1 MQDDFQCR
9 SCGSRQEELILDL
22 GDQPLANNLLGPGD
36 IDKPEPR
43 FPLRLAV
50 CTECWLLQITDLV
63 PPVELFSDYVYFS
76 SYSESWVQHAAECS
90 ARYCNE
96 FNLGSNSCVV
106 EIASNDGYLLRNFAE
121 AGIPHLGIEP
131 AANIAEVAQANG
143 VETRIDF
150 FSEKLARDLVSE
162 CSADLI
168 LANNVFAHVPDTNDF
183 VAGLKVLLVAD
194 GHVVMEFPY
203 AVEMIE
209 QVEFDTIY
217 HEHVFYFTLT
227 SLEPLVARHGMR
239 ITRVERTPMHGGS
252 LRIFVRHDSHTADE
266 TVAVFREEEAQLGVG
281 SPIFYGD
288 FASRAEVI
296 RDQIHAQLG
305 DLKVKGQRVAAY
317 GAAAKGST
325 LLNFCGLTAADL
337 EFVAERSQHKQGKLM
352 PGAHIPIIPNEE
364 LANRAPEVTLLLAWN
379 FADEILVQQSAYR
392 EAGGQ
397 FLIPI
402 PEVRLV

>member
-1 MQDDFQCR
+1 MQDDFQCL
-9 SCGSRQEELILDL
+9 SCGSRQGELVLDL

-76 SYSESWVQHAAECS
+76 SYSDSWVQHAAECS

-162 CSADLI
+162 CPADLI

-183 VAGLKVLLVAD
+183 VAGLKVLLAAD
-194 GHVVMEFPY
+194 GHAVMEFPY

-209 QVEFDTIY
+209 QGEFDTIY

-227 SLEPLVARHGMR
+227 SLEPLVARHGLR

-266 TVAVFREEEAQLGVG
+266 TVSVFRGEEARLGVG
-281 SPIFYGD
+281 SPIFYGN

-364 LANRAPEVTLLLAWN
+364 LVNRAPEVTLLLAWN

>member
-9 SCGSRQEELILDL
+9 SCGSRQGELVLDL
-22 GDQPLANNLLGPGD
+22 GDQPLANNLLGPED

-63 PPVELFSDYVYFS
+63 PPVELFSDYIYFS
-76 SYSESWVQHAAECS
+76 SYSDSWVQHAAECS

-162 CSADLI
+162 CPADLI

-183 VAGLKVLLVAD
+183 VAGLKVLLAAD
-194 GHVVMEFPY
+194 GHAVMEFPY
-203 AVEMIE
+203 AVEMIG
-209 QVEFDTIY
+209 QGEFDTIY

-227 SLEPLVARHGMR
+227 SLDPLVARHGMR

-281 SPIFYGD
+281 SPIFYGN

-352 PGAHIPIIPNEE
+352 PGAHIPIIPTEE

-379 FADEILVQQSAYR
+379 FADEILSQQVVYR
-392 EAGGQ
+392 ETGGK

-402 PEVRLV
+402 PEVRMI

>member
-9 SCGSRQEELILDL
+9 SCGSREGELVLDL

-162 CSADLI
+162 CPADLI

-183 VAGLKVLLVAD
+183 VAGLKVLLEAD
-194 GHVVMEFPY
+194 GHAVMEFPY

-209 QVEFDTIY
+209 QGEFDTIY

-227 SLEPLVARHGMR
+227 SLDPLVARHGMR

-266 TVAVFREEEAQLGVG
+266 TVAVFREEEAKLGVG
-281 SPIFYGD
+281 SPIFYGN

-305 DLKVKGQRVAAY
+305 ELKVKGQRVAAY

-364 LANRAPEVTLLLAWN
+364 LVNRAPEVTLLLAWN